1 MRQVSGTSALP
12 APRRFA
18 WMLSPYALPLHALRI
33 LAKCALPLI
42 IWFSLGRLVR
52 WGLLLLA
59 ATVSHG
65 SWYQARLVLVMFLFT
80 LVVMTSLA
88 TTVGLLYVVRE
99 ALLETR
105 ARRAGG
111 EAKESLLNALN
122 RTALVFAGIYTTW
135 GFVAEDA
142 RDFMGIDIMRQP
154 DRYVL
159 DAGSGDDSGVAAGLI
174 NLDPKVSLATMM
186 VAYGVKWYFGRRHE
200 AGNGRFSGALATFG
214 ELAFAFYGINAVA
227 TAVGARSDWIGQ
239 RSAVEAWHDFMAGAE
254 SGIPGWQQVSEWLGE
269 VWPYVIDALAVPLAW
284 LTVGILVYGAYA
296 EDTQTTIRG
305 TRLEQAAVHLERT
318 HDWTRRALA
327 KLSAGWTGRWIP
339 LLNSLRLT
347 ARGGAPLFGL
357 FALCY
362 VGLHI
367 GGDFLGRAGRYL
379 AASEE
384 PYLWF
389 ATDVP
394 VNYVTDLVVTLVT
407 MCLIAATFD
416 LAATRARTDG
426 PMDGRTGGPS
436 PVTAGTAEPDR
447 PSPSR

>member
-88 TTVGLLYVVRE
+88 TTVGMLYVVRE

-135 GFVAEDA
+135 GFVKDDVRAFMNMDLLRAPTQLFDDA
-142 RDFMGIDIMRQP
+142 VKGEN
-154 DRYVL
+154 
-159 DAGSGDDSGVAAGLI
+159 SGVMKGLI
-174 NLDPKVSLATMM
+174 GLDPKVSLATMV

-200 AGNGRFSGALATFG
+200 AGNGRFSGVLATFG
-214 ELAFAFYGINAVA
+214 ELAFAFYGINALA
-227 TAVGARSDWIGQ
+227 AAVGARSDWIGQ
-239 RSAVEAWHDFMAGAE
+239 RSAVAAWHDLMAGAE

-269 VWPYVIDALAVPLAW
+269 VWPHVIDALAVPLAW

-367 GGDFLGRAGRYL
+367 GGDYLGRAGDYL
-379 AASEE
+379 TASDKQYFWLVTTE
-384 PYLWF
+384 PV
-389 ATDVP
+389 D
-394 VNYVTDLVVTLVT
+394 YVKELVVTTVT

-416 LAATRARTDG
+416 LAATRSRLE
-426 PMDGRTGGPS
+426 GRGAI
-436 PVTAGTAEPDR
+436 TAGTSEPDR
-447 PSPSR
+447 PSPLS